1 MDYVIEVKGQGEF
14 DMSRNLKRL
23 ILGMADTCLIAM
35 SFVVSYIWLLRIV
48 NQNIFVYFPT
58 YLITVGLYVL
68 FGVLFKVFSRINRYV
83 DITTVLAIGYAMV
96 ASFLV
101 HWLVVNRWLYD
112 IDIRLRFLSL
122 SYLFSVL
129 LICISRFVWALFAQV
144 INHEK
149 KSILHLKR
157 TLLVGAGEAANV
169 FFKSLE
175 MDDAKFEI
183 IGIVDDN
190 VNKRGTYLHNIRV
203 LGNIDDIATVVRD
216 RHIEHV
222 IIAIPS
228 LSAGR
233 IEEIVRI
240 CNAIGVTVNRMPHAQ
255 DILING
261 FELNRLRE
269 VSVADLLGR
278 EVVKL
283 DVAGLKT
290 ELLNKVILVTGAG
303 GSIGSEI
310 CRQVVRFRPSKLLLV
325 GQGENSIY
333 HIHRELEASYGHR
346 TQIIP
351 IIADVK
357 DREKIF
363 KLMSDYR
370 PDTVYHAAAH
380 KHVPLMEVNP
390 MEAVKNNIFG
400 TKNVAEA
407 SKAANVSK
415 FVMVSTDKAVN
426 PTNVMGASKRI
437 AEMIVTGLSEQ
448 GQKADEAGTKLSAV
462 RFGNVL
468 GSRGSVIPLFQEQI
482 AKGGPITLTDR
493 RMTRYFMTI
502 PEASRLVI
510 QSGMLSRGGE
520 VFILDMGEPVKIY
533 DLAKKMITL
542 SGLSEK
548 DIQIVETGIRPG
560 EKLFEELLLTGEE
573 VKQNIFEKIFV
584 GQVASL
590 PIDDVVSFVES
601 LEDSDDLARKL
612 VAFANQKCLTKKKD
626 FLTQVLE
633 LKSNSESS

>member
-1 MDYVIEVKGQGEF
+1 
-14 DMSRNLKRL
+14 MSRNLKRL